1 MLGREEEN
9 VNFALSASL
18 KKVLVVTALLLAL
31 AMLAQAQRAGG
42 GLMSGGDLPATTLP
56 PNLSGVSID
65 QKLGNQI
72 PLDLPFRDETGQN
85 VTLGNY
91 FQSGRPVV
99 LNLVYYDCPMLCTEV
114 LNNLSSTLRLL
125 TFDIG
130 KDYEVVTVSFDPR
143 EKPELA
149 AAKKKAYLQR
159 FGKPG
164 GEAGW
169 HFLTG
174 DQKSI
179 TALTD
184 AVGFHY
190 QWDEKTQ
197 QFAHATAIMVATPE
211 GKLSHYFYGVDY
223 PPKDLRLALVEAS
236 NNKIGN
242 PVDAVLLYCYHY
254 DPRTGKYGAVITNII
269 RLAGVATVLILG
281 TFLVVM
287 FRMEPKGNKKSREE
301 TVSSR

>member
-1 MLGREEEN
+1 M
-9 VNFALSASL
+9 NFALSASL
-18 KKVLVVTALLLAL
+18 KKVLVVTALLLTL
-31 AMLAQAQRAGG
+31 AMLAQAQRTGG
-42 GLMSGGDLPATTLP
+42 GLMRGGDLPATTLP

-65 QKLGNQI
+65 QKLGSQI

-85 VTLGNY
+85 VTLGKY
-91 FQSGRPVV
+91 FESGRPVII
-99 LNLVYYDCPMLCTEV
+99 NLVYYDCPMLCTEV
-114 LNNLSSTLRLL
+114 LNSLSSTMRLL

-130 KDYEVVTVSFDPR
+130 KDYEVLTVSFDPR

-149 AAKKKAYLQR
+149 AAKKKAYWQR
-159 FGKPG
+159 LGKPG
-164 GEAGW
+164 AEAGW

-179 TALTD
+179 TALTN

-190 QWDEKTQ
+190 QWDDKIQ

-211 GKLSHYFYGVDY
+211 GKLSHYFYGVEY
-223 PPKDLRLALVEAS
+223 PPKDIRLALVEAS
-236 NNKIGN
+236 NHKVGN

-254 DPRTGKYGAVITNII
+254 DPRTGRYGAVVTNIV
-269 RLAGVATVLILG
+269 RLAGAATVLILG
-281 TFLVVM
+281 TFLIVM
-287 FRMEPKGNKKSREE
+287 FRMEPKGKKKSREE